1 MIQNIKTAAKIR
13 GMYQNLK
20 DDTEEWVK
28 LEWLNNR
35 MKNMVLNDE
44 LSESDF
50 DRGIIWGINQV
61 ASMLI
66 EEMTK

>member
-1 MIQNIKTAAKIR
+1 MTQNIKTAARIR

-20 DDTEEWVK
+20 DDTDEWVN
-28 LEWLNNR
+28 LEWLTKK
-35 MKNMVLNDE
+35 MKSMVLNDE
-44 LSESDF
+44 LSDSDF

-66 EEMTK
+66 DEMTK